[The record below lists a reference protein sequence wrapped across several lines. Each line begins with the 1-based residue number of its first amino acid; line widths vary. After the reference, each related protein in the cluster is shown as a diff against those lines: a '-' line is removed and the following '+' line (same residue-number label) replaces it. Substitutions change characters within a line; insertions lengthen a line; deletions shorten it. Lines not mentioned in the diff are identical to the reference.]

1 MRTSKALARTSGAI
15 ARGAEVTLRGWW
27 LRVVLAVV
35 LFAAAAW
42 FVGLAG
48 YFADVALGF
57 NPAHQSSQTVAAVL
71 LTPAVLACAVAP
83 LDGGLAL
90 IGRRDGPGRW
100 TRIFVE
106 AAAALIFAA
115 FATVLTVAFWPGV
128 AALALAAALGFVG
141 GFLRWRPAELPT
153 PVGVPLL
160 LLLFDERPGASRAPR
175 PVSREIWFDD
185 EAA

>member
-1 MRTSKALARTSGAI
+1 M
-15 ARGAEVTLRGWW
+15 TLRGGW
-27 LRVVLAVV
+27 LRVALAAV

-48 YFADVALGF
+48 YFAGVALGF
-57 NPAHQSSQTVAAVL
+57 VQSSQTVAAVL
-71 LTPAVLACAVAP
+71 LTPAVLACAVP
-83 LDGGLAL
+83 TLDGGLAL
-90 IGRRDGPGRW
+90 IGRRDGAERW

-141 GFLRWRPAELPT
+141 GFLRWRPAELPA
-153 PVGVPLL
+153 PAGVPLL
-160 LLLFDERPGASRAPR
+160 LLLFDERPGAGRAPR
-175 PVSREIWFDD
+175 PVDREMWFDD

>member
-48 YFADVALGF
+48 YFAGVALGF
-57 NPAHQSSQTVAAVL
+57 DPAHHLPTVAAVL

-100 TRIFVE
+100 TRISSK
-106 AAAALIFAA
+106 
-115 FATVLTVAFWPGV
+115 P
-128 AALALAAALGFVG
+128 
-141 GFLRWRPAELPT
+141 
-153 PVGVPLL
+153 
-160 LLLFDERPGASRAPR
+160 PR
-175 PVSREIWFDD
+175 R
-185 EAA
+185 